1 MSVKR
6 LITQW
11 KCLFYGIECVFKV
24 SHLPLDARSQLSS
37 LSAIKCKGYAMWVR
51 NFINEFHR
59 RILDSRMRKNQLKF
73 EIFNIVWVWNCRN
86 VKIFPIKWHAHE
98 KFHQKSSDAWMK
110 DSLQIIIWWIGYY
123 QRQTQYQ
130 KKKKQQTFGQ
140 SNSKLLPKSIQN
152 K

>member
-98 KFHQKSSDAWMK
+98 KLYNASLKTNGRSQPKFIECVSTISLNKCYVKSK
-110 DSLQIIIWWIGYY
+110 
-123 QRQTQYQ
+123 
-130 KKKKQQTFGQ
+130 
-140 SNSKLLPKSIQN
+140 
-152 K
+152 